1 MSTWAAAVHG
11 ISIHAVSF
19 TTRRR
24 RPGPLCS
31 CSWPPACIA
40 PAALLAPRQ
49 EVGGGAEEGGPGAGG
64 TDQRFAGIQELQGQE
79 APRSL
84 RGPRRTGLSI
94 DSPTAGD
101 KALEYLE
108 HVIIPIAP
116 GGVDG

>member
-1 MSTWAAAVHG
+1 MHVDVGCCCAWHFHSCCFVH
-11 ISIHAVSF
+11 HA
-19 TTRRR
+19 
-24 RPGPLCS
+24 P
-31 CSWPPACIA
+31 PPAR
-40 PAALLAPRQ
+40 PALQLQLAPRQ